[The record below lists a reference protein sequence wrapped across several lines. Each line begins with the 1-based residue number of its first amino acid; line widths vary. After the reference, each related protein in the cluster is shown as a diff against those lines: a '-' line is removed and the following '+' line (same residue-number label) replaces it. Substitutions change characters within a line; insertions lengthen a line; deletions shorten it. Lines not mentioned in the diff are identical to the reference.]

1 MASENNPKSIASFD
15 VLSGLAF
22 ELNAP
27 LKSIT
32 KSTNKIVEEYKNRDF
47 EYISYKDFKAIISA
61 LEQVNRQLDR
71 CCQTTERMIRL
82 KKDKAG
88 FINDGCYVNDIVQ
101 EILTLLDQQFKQAK
115 IKPIVHLGVNLPLA
129 RISEVDCHQ
138 VVLNVLMNAIQ
149 AMPAG
154 GKLKIKT
161 MLNKNMIN
169 IQIEDEGIGITPEHL
184 TKVFEPF
191 FTTKERGFE
200 KSSGLGLSI
209 VYSIVQ
215 AIGGDIHIQSSLRKG
230 TIVNI
235 QFPTQSA

>member
-1 MASENNPKSIASFD
+1 MSTKNNSKSIASFD

-27 LKSIT
+27 LKSIS
-32 KSTNKIVEEYKNRDF
+32 KSTKKIVDEYKTRDF
-47 EYISYKDFKAIISA
+47 EYISYKDFKGIISN
-61 LEQVNRQLDR
+61 LEQVNRQLER

-82 KKDKAG
+82 KKDKTG
-88 FINDGCYVNDIVQ
+88 LLKETCGVNDIIQ
-101 EILTLLDQQFKQAK
+101 EILGLLDQQLTSAK
-115 IKPIVHLGVNLPLA
+115 IKVIVHLGVNLPLI
-129 RISEVDCHQ
+129 RISQVDCHQ
-138 VVLNVLMNAIQ
+138 IILNVLMNAIQ

-161 MLNKNMIN
+161 VLNKNMVDVH
-169 IQIEDEGIGITPEHL
+169 IEDEGIGITPEHL

-209 VYSIVQ
+209 VYSIVH

-230 TIVNI
+230 TVVNI
-235 QFPTQSA
+235 QFPHQA